1 LDIFFTDGYVPF
13 SVALLVFL
21 GLFVLELLLLVVGVG
36 LSDLVDDILPD
47 ADHDHHFEAFGK
59 ALSFVGWG
67 SVPSMIVIMMLF
79 AFFGVGGILVQGAS
93 HNVLGHVL
101 WSWIAAIPAF
111 AASFTLTHY
120 ATRFLAPLMPNVE
133 TFAVSQHS
141 LVGRKAKVIYGTASH
156 VLPAD
161 AEVRDTHG
169 RAHYVQLKA
178 AEPDETFPEGEV
190 VYVVR
195 AEGGFF
201 FASRNAPT
209 VYCNTRKDQ

>member
-1 LDIFFTDGYVPF
+1 MDIFFTDGYVPF

-79 AFFGVGGILVQGAS
+79 AFFGVAGILVQGVS
-93 HNVLGHVL
+93 HNILGHVL
-101 WSWIAAIPAF
+101 WSWIAAAPAI
-111 AASFTLTHY
+111 AASFALTHY

-133 TFAVSQHS
+133 TFAVSRHS
-141 LVGRKAKVIYGTASH
+141 LVGRAAKIVYGTASH
-156 VLPAD
+156 TLPAD

-169 RAHYVQLKA
+169 RAHHVQLKA
-178 AEPDETFPEGEV
+178 EQAGDTFTEGDV
-190 VYVVR
+190 VYVTR

-209 VYCNTRKDQ
+209 VYSNTGKDQ